1 MVTPNFITIP
11 LGLSGLS
18 RLAVAGCAQV
28 WEVTRMLVEIDGD
41 KCIGSG
47 SCEMLLPEVFEVGE
61 DGLAHVLD
69 PDPPAELS
77 AKLNQAVESC
87 PTTAISVTA

>member
-1 MVTPNFITIP
+1 
-11 LGLSGLS
+11 
-18 RLAVAGCAQV
+18 
-28 WEVTRMLVEIDGD
+28 MLVEVDGD

-69 PDPPAELS
+69 PNPPSELA
-77 AKLNQAVESC
+77 AKVQQAVDSC
-87 PTTAISVTA
+87 PTSAISVTG